1 MFYLKSLSPSREGSL
16 MKVKA
21 YAAHGKSQEL
31 KPFEY
36 ESKPLGDDQIQ
47 VEISDCGICHSDIH
61 LLDDGLGITKYPY
74 VPGHEIVGTVVKAG
88 TLVKQLKVGDRV
100 GIGWQSGSCHHCE
113 YCVTGNENCCA
124 GMESTCVTQ
133 YGGYASHF
141 QCDADFAVKLPEGM
155 DAGAAAPLLCGGV
168 TVYQPLRYYN
178 VTANQ
183 KVAVVGIGGLG
194 HLAVQFLNA
203 LGCEVTAISTS
214 ANKEKEAK
222 DLGAHHFIN
231 SSSAGALAKAK
242 NQFDVI
248 LNTVSADLPLADYVN
263 AVKPMGK
270 LIMISLGTATI
281 EIPVP
286 ALVLG
291 QRIIGGS
298 WIGSPSM
305 ISEMLDLC
313 VRHKVYAKSEVF
325 PMEKVNEGIK
335 AVRDNKVRYRAVLT
349 NKN

>member
-1 MFYLKSLSPSREGSL
+1 

-21 YAAHGKSQEL
+21 FAAHGKSEAL

-36 ESKPLGDDQIQ
+36 DAPDLRDDQIQ

-61 LLDDGLGITKYPY
+61 LLDNGLGITQYPY
-74 VPGHEIVGTVVKAG
+74 VPGHEIVGKVVKAG
-88 TLVKQLKVGDRV
+88 PQVKHLKVGDRV

-113 YCVTGNENCCA
+113 YCHSGNENCCA
-124 GMESTCVTQ
+124 GMESSCLTQ

-141 QCDADFAVKLPEGM
+141 QCDAAFAVKLPDGM
-155 DAGAAAPLLCGGV
+155 DAKAAAPLMCGGV

-194 HLAVQFLNA
+194 HLAIQFLNA
-203 LGCEVTAISTS
+203 FGCEVTAISTS

-222 DLGAHHFIN
+222 ELGAHHFIN
-231 SSSAGALAKAK
+231 SSQAGAIEKAK
-242 NQFDVI
+242 NHFDVV
-248 LNTVSADLPLADYVN
+248 LNTVSADMPLNDYIN
-263 AVKPMGK
+263 SVKPMGK
-270 LIMISLGTATI
+270 FIMISLGTGSI

-286 ALVLG
+286 PLVLG
-291 QRIIGGS
+291 QRIVGGS

-305 ISEMLDLC
+305 ISEMLDVC
-313 VRHKVYAKSEVF
+313 VRHNIYAKSEVF
-325 PMEKVNEGIK
+325 AMDKVNEGIK
-335 AVRDNKVRYRAVLT
+335 AVRENKVRYRAVLT
-349 NKN
+349 NF

>member
-1 MFYLKSLSPSREGSL
+1 

-21 YAAHGKSQEL
+21 FAAHGKSEEL

-36 ESKPLGDDQIQ
+36 DAPELGDDEIQ

-61 LLDDGLGITKYPY
+61 LLDNGLGITKYPY
-74 VPGHEIVGTVVKAG
+74 VPGHEIIGTVTKAG
-88 TLVKQLKVGDRV
+88 PQVKHLKTGDRV

-113 YCVTGNENCCA
+113 YCVSGNENCCA
-124 GMESTCVTQ
+124 GMESTCLTQ

-141 QCDADFAVKLPEGM
+141 QCDASFAVKLPDGM
-155 DAGAAAPLLCGGV
+155 DARAAAPLMCGGV

-194 HLAVQFLNA
+194 HLTLQFLNA
-203 LGCEVTAISTS
+203 FGCEVTAISTS

-222 DLGAHHFIN
+222 ELGAHHFIN
-231 SSSAGALAKAK
+231 SSTPGALEKVK
-242 NQFDVI
+242 SHFDVV
-248 LNTVSADLPLADYVN
+248 LNTVAADIAMADYVN

-270 LIMISLGTATI
+270 LIMISLGAGSI

-286 ALVLG
+286 PLVLG
-291 QRIIGGS
+291 QRIVGGS

-305 ISEMLDLC
+305 ISEMLEFC
-313 VRHKVYAKSEVF
+313 VRHNVYAKSEVF
-325 PMEKVNEGIK
+325 AMDKVNEGIK